1 VSTSPPPA
9 RASRRWSW
17 RPLLAWILP
26 AVIVAVW
33 WGSVSLGIFQ
43 AYQLPPPPVVLDATI
58 NLWQRGLLQGDI
70 VQSVLRVAEGFVIGS
85 IFAILLGTLTG
96 LWPRAEEAL
105 EPTLQAL
112 RTVPTLA
119 WAPLLLLWLG
129 IDEPPKIALVA
140 IGAFFP
146 VYVNLVAGIKG
157 VDRKLI
163 EVARVYNLTDVQVAR
178 RVVLPASLPS
188 LLTGLR
194 LGATQAWL
202 FVVVAEFFGSS
213 KGLGFRL
220 TDSQQSARVDLMFVA
235 LVALAILGKLTD
247 SLIRFVER
255 RVLSWEDTL
264 GQMTTEAAARETDV
278 RQPGVPM

>member
-1 VSTSPPPA
+1 MALPAGAVDAEARAVGTTVRPA
-9 RASRRWSW
+9 RRWP
-17 RPLLAWILP
+17 RPSPLAWILP
-26 AVIVAVW
+26 AAIVVVW
-33 WGSVSLGIFQ
+33 WGSVALGIFQ

-58 NLWQRGLLQGDI
+58 GLWRRGLLQADI
-70 VQSVLRVAEGFVIGS
+70 VQTILRVAEGFAIGS
-85 IFAILLGTLTG
+85 AFAVLLGTLTG
-96 LWPRAEEAL
+96 FWKKAEEAL

-163 EVARVYNLTDVQVAR
+163 EVARVYNLSDAQIAR
-178 RVVLPASLPS
+178 RVVLPASMPS

-213 KGLGFRL
+213 AGLGFRL

-235 LVALAILGKLTD
+235 LVVLAILGKLTD
-247 SLIRFVER
+247 SLIRIVER
-255 RVLSWEDTL
+255 RVLSWEDTF
-264 GQMTTEAAARETDV
+264 GQMPT
-278 RQPGVPM
+278 